1 VDIED
6 DKELGT
12 DGTGML
18 RIISE
23 RTFETDDKLCPSF
36 IDWQKMFYRV
46 KWVKLMQ
53 ILKET
58 SIN

>member
-1 VDIED
+1 MDTEE

-18 RIISE
+18 RISE
-23 RTFETDDKLCPSF
+23 RTFETGDKLCPSF

-46 KWVKLMQ
+46 KWAKLMQ
-53 ILKET
+53 ILKVT